1 MSEHNEEKCLDQHP
15 AKMQSPRSDGLS
27 GGVWIEPL
35 SPDSASQ
42 KREYS
47 GRPPETFGISIAY
60 DHAMGTR
67 VIKPNARKP
76 AIGGLFA
83 NSRRFR
89 KIPHWVAGEAVLIA
103 SVSERPQDKIDEV
116 YWGPI

>member
-15 AKMQSPRSDGLS
+15 AKMQSPRSDGLPLS
-27 GGVWIEPL
+27 GGSLVSGLGFP
-35 SPDSASQ
+35 

-89 KIPHWVAGEAVLIA
+89 KIPHWVAGDAVLIA
-103 SVSERPQDKIDEV
+103 SVSERPQGKIDEV

>member
-1 MSEHNEEKCLDQHP
+1 MSEHNEKSVWTNIPRKCNRRDPMDCP
-15 AKMQSPRSDGLS
+15 AA
-27 GGVWIEPL
+27 VWIEPL

-47 GRPPETFGISIAY
+47 GRPPETFSISIAY
-60 DHAMGTR
+60 DHAMGAR
-67 VIKPNARKP
+67 GRKPNARKP

-89 KIPHWVAGEAVLIA
+89 KIPHWVAGDAVLIA
-103 SVSERPQDKIDEV
+103 SVSERPQGKIDEV

>member
-1 MSEHNEEKCLDQHP
+1 MKKSVWTNIPRKCNHRDPMDCRCP
-15 AKMQSPRSDGLS
+15 AAVS
-27 GGVWIEPL
+27 

-89 KIPHWVAGEAVLIA
+89 KIPHWVAGDAVLIA
-103 SVSERPQDKIDEV
+103 SVSERPQGKIDEV